1 MAIVTIKRYRDLSEA
16 IVARSLLQSAGIVVV
31 LCDEN
36 LVRLDWQISNFI
48 GGIRLQVNSEDE
60 QEAREIIDSPV
71 PDAIDYEGDAGS
83 YPQPLCPRC
92 GSTNLSFQGASRKA
106 ALISLYI
113 LSVPLPL
120 GPRTWICGSCGNR
133 WEAVE

>member
-1 MAIVTIKRYRDLSEA
+1 MPVVTIKRYRDLSEA
-16 IVARSLLQSAGIVVV
+16 IVVRSLLESAGIVVV

-71 PDAIDYEGDAGS
+71 PDPIDYEGEAGS
-83 YPQPLCPRC
+83 YPQPLCQRC
-92 GSTNLSFQGASRKA
+92 GSTNISFQGASRKA

-113 LSVPLPL
+113 LSVPVPL
-120 GPRTWICGSCGNR
+120 GPKTWICGSCDHR

>member
-1 MAIVTIKRYRDLSEA
+1 MVTIKRYRDLSEA
-16 IVARSLLQSAGIVVV
+16 IVVRSLLESAGIAVV

-36 LVRLDWQISNFI
+36 LVRLDWQISNLI

-71 PDAIDYEGDAGS
+71 PDAIDYEGEVGP

-106 ALISLYI
+106 ALVSLYI

-120 GPRTWICGSCGNR
+120 GPRTWICGSCDNR
-133 WEAVE
+133 WEEVD